1 MHLKHLTLRNFKN
14 HAELVLDF
22 SEGVNCITGA
32 NGSGK
37 TNILDALHFLS
48 FTKSFLIHQDH
59 QLVRDDCDSML
70 IDGVYDSN
78 GFEQTVQVLLKKPGR
93 KTFKVNNNSVGRLG
107 SHIGMLPLVLIAP
120 QDIWLLQEG
129 SSERRRFIDMAL
141 CQLDKQY
148 LSNLNLYNKALEQR
162 NRLLKQTASDASH
175 TLDEEQM
182 ESLDKVMIPAA
193 EYIYNKRTSFIK
205 EFVPFVIDSYHTI
218 SGGTEVAGIIY
229 NSNLQQGKLGTL
241 LQKSLEKDKILQ
253 RTSVGIHK
261 DDLEF
266 SLNNFPVKTHASQGQ
281 QKTFIIALKMA
292 VCYYIHSHLNIYPM
306 LLLDDIFEK
315 LDNNRSMAFLQMAA
329 NNYPGQVIIT
339 DTSIERCKAAL
350 ELTEKE
356 VNYITLKPNAQ

>member
-22 SEGVNCITGA
+22 VKGVNCITGA

-48 FTKSFLIHQDH
+48 FTKSFLIHQDQ
-59 QLVRDDCDSML
+59 QLVRQGTDAML
-70 IDGVYDSN
+70 MDGVYDHN
-78 GFEQTVQVLLKKPGR
+78 GFEQTVQVILKHPGR
-93 KTFKVNNNSVGRLG
+93 KTFKVNNNAVGRLG

-129 SSERRRFIDMAL
+129 SSERRRFMDMAL

-162 NRLLKQTASDASH
+162 NRLLKQMAEANNHDA
-175 TLDEEQM
+175 EQL
-182 ESLDKVMIPAA
+182 ESLDKVLIPAG
-193 EYIYNKRTSFIK
+193 EFIYEKRAAFIK
-205 EFVPFVIDSYHTI
+205 EFVPFVIESYKTI
-218 SGGTEVAGIIY
+218 SRGTEDAGIIY
-229 NSNLQQGKLGTL
+229 SSGLQQNKFATL
-241 LQKSLEKDKILQ
+241 LNKSLPKDLILQ
-253 RTSVGIHK
+253 RTSAGIHK

-266 SLNNFPVKTHASQGQ
+266 SLHNFPVKTHASQGQ
-281 QKTFIIALKMA
+281 QKTFILALKMA
-292 VCYYIHSHLNIYPM
+292 VCYYIYSHTNIYPI

-339 DTSIERCKAAL
+339 DTHVERCKTAL
-350 ELTEKE
+350 KQCKKE
-356 VNYITLKPNAQ
+356 VQYINLNTNA

>member
-32 NGSGK
+32 NGTGK
-37 TNILDALHFLS
+37 TNILDGIHFLS

-70 IDGVYDSN
+70 LDGVYEIND
-78 GFEQTVQVLLKKPGR
+78 FEQTVQVLLKKPGR

-148 LSNLNLYNKALEQR
+148 LSNLNLYNKAVEQR
-162 NRLLKQTASDASH
+162 NRLLKQTEING
-175 TLDEEQM
+175 LDTEQL
-182 ESLDKVMIPAA
+182 ESLNKVMIPAA
-193 EYIYNKRTSFIK
+193 EYIYNKRTAFIT
-205 EFVPFVIDSYHTI
+205 EFVPFVVDSYHAI
-218 SGGTEVAGIIY
+218 SGGTEVADIIY
-229 NSNLQQGKLGTL
+229 NSPLQQGKLRTL
-241 LQKSLEKDKILQ
+241 LQKSIEKDKILQ

-292 VCYYIHSHLNIYPM
+292 VCYYIYSQTNIYPI

-315 LDNNRSMAFLQMAA
+315 LDSNRSIAFLQMAA
-329 NNYPGQVIIT
+329 NSYLGQVIIT
-339 DTSIERCKAAL
+339 DTHIERCKAAL
-350 ELTEKE
+350 ELTGKE
-356 VNYITLKPNAQ
+356 VNYITLNNNA

>member
-37 TNILDALHFLS
+37 TNILDAIHFLS
-48 FTKSFLIHQDH
+48 FTKSFLIHQDL

-70 IDGVYDSN
+70 IEGIYNNND
-78 GFEQTVQVLLKKPGR
+78 FEQTVQVLLKKPGR
-93 KTFKVNNNSVGRLG
+93 KTFKVNNNAVGRLG

-129 SSERRRFIDMAL
+129 SSERRRFMDMAL

-148 LSNLNLYNKALEQR
+148 LSNLNLYNKAVEQR
-162 NRLLKQTASDASH
+162 NRLLKQTEING
-175 TLDEEQM
+175 LDTEQL
-182 ESLDKVMIPAA
+182 ESLNKVMIPAA
-193 EYIYNKRTSFIK
+193 EYIYNKRTAFIK
-205 EFVPFVIDSYHTI
+205 EFVPFVVDSYHTI
-218 SGGTEVAGIIY
+218 SGGTEMAGIIY
-229 NSNLQQGKLGTL
+229 NSSLQQEKLGTL
-241 LQKSLEKDKILQ
+241 LQKSLQKDKILQ

-266 SLNNFPVKTHASQGQ
+266 SLNSFPVKTHASQGQ

-292 VCYYIHSHLNIYPM
+292 VCYYIYSQTHIYPI

-329 NNYPGQVIIT
+329 NSYPGQVIIT
-339 DTSIERCKAAL
+339 DTHIERCKTAL
-350 ELTEKE
+350 EQTGKE
-356 VNYITLKPNAQ
+356 VNYITLHTNA